1 MKNGFTLIEL
11 ITSIVILSIAL
22 GISYNAYY
30 SVMRSWK
37 YSSNISENMHQGD
50 YFINKI
56 SSNFRSIIF
65 FKNENKLYE
74 FSHENNEINGIPA
87 DLVSFVSTKQYL
99 INDEKF
105 RSDQSCRITLF
116 IDSEGNINQ
125 SLFGSLIPVTI
136 NKEKFIEN
144 YNLENHLISKAI
156 RGLDILFWNENNEEW
171 DDEWNEENS
180 IPKRVKLSLFIY
192 FEEKKS
198 PKTYSRIIDIPV
210 SENKQNPLSSPT
222 IDPLNFNKEENQI

>member
-11 ITSIVILSIAL
+11 ITSIVILTIAL

-30 SVMRSWK
+30 SIMRSWK
-37 YSSNISENMHQGD
+37 YSSNISESMHQGD

-56 SSNFRSIIF
+56 SSNIRSIIF
-65 FKNENKLYE
+65 YKNENKIYE

-99 INDEKF
+99 INDEIF

-125 SLFGSLIPVTI
+125 SLFGSLIPATI

-180 IPKRVKLSLFIY
+180 IPKRVKLSLFIN
-192 FEEKKS
+192 FEINKP

-210 SENKQNPLSSPT
+210 SENKENPLLSPT
-222 IDPLNFNKEENQI
+222 INPLNYNKEENQI

>member
-11 ITSIVILSIAL
+11 MTSIVILSIAL

-65 FKNENKLYE
+65 FKNENKIYE

-87 DLVSFVSTKQYL
+87 DLVSF
-99 INDEKF
+99 
-105 RSDQSCRITLF
+105 
-116 IDSEGNINQ
+116 INQ
-125 SLFGSLIPVTI
+125 TVF
-136 NKEKFIEN
+136 
-144 YNLENHLISKAI
+144 
-156 RGLDILFWNENNEEW
+156 NN
-171 DDEWNEENS
+171 
-180 IPKRVKLSLFIY
+180 
-192 FEEKKS
+192 
-198 PKTYSRIIDIPV
+198 
-210 SENKQNPLSSPT
+210 
-222 IDPLNFNKEENQI
+222 

>member
-1 MKNGFTLIEL
+1 
-11 ITSIVILSIAL
+11 
-22 GISYNAYY
+22 
-30 SVMRSWK
+30 
-37 YSSNISENMHQGD
+37 MHQGD

-74 FSHENNEINGIPA
+74 FLNENNEINGIPA

-136 NKEKFIEN
+136 NKE
-144 YNLENHLISKAI
+144 NLL
-156 RGLDILFWNENNEEW
+156 
-171 DDEWNEENS
+171 
-180 IPKRVKLSLFIY
+180 
-192 FEEKKS
+192 
-198 PKTYSRIIDIPV
+198 KT
-210 SENKQNPLSSPT
+210 T
-222 IDPLNFNKEENQI
+222 I